1 MPAARIG
8 AVALVAACLLLV
20 GCGSNGTTATSTSP
34 SASPA
39 ASQAPAPT
47 PAPRTLRFKLNAC
60 KVLCDPMHEGASK
73 FGRGTVQVDINN
85 DGYTIAVTVTG
96 LTPNTTHLINT
107 HPGTCAAPDLS
118 LQSFIQIAVAKAD
131 AKGTFTSVTPR
142 PGAWF
147 VPGAGLIM
155 TVHGD
160 SPNRH
165 ETHIACANLT
175 N

>member
-1 MPAARIG
+1 M
-8 AVALVAACLLLV
+8 
-20 GCGSNGTTATSTSP
+20 
-34 SASPA
+34 
-39 ASQAPAPT
+39 
-47 PAPRTLRFKLNAC
+47 
-60 KVLCDPMHEGASK
+60 CDPLREGASK

-85 DGYTIAVTVTG
+85 DGYTITVTVTG

-118 LQSFIQIAVAKAD
+118 LQSFIQIAVANAD
-131 AKGTFTSVTPR
+131 AKGTLTSVTTR
-142 PGAWF
+142 PGAWY

-165 ETHIACANLT
+165 ETHIACTDLT